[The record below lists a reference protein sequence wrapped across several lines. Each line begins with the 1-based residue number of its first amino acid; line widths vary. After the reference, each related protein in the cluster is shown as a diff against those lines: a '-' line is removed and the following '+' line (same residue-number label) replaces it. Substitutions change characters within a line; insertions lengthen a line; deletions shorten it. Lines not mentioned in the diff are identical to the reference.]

1 MNKQSIA
8 IIISAFMILTL
19 VSAGIFESVSNM
31 DKTSELDK
39 VYRDKLLTKLP
50 EVPKGEVK
58 EIKPTIEI
66 DCNEEQCKYSAVQSG
81 LINSYDNIINREYCS
96 EYNQTD
102 STCIT
107 YSTYTVAEIETMVSE
122 KVTSRLSNFANA
134 SIERDAKTFD
144 KVSEGTISVVE
155 KK

>member
-39 VYRDKLLTKLP
+39 VYRDKLLTLTTDKD
-50 EVPKGEVK
+50 
-58 EIKPTIEI
+58 IKPIIEI
-66 DCNEEQCKYSAVQSG
+66 DCNEEQCKYSATQSG
-81 LINSYDNIINREYCS
+81 IINSYDNMIERKYCS
-96 EYNQTD
+96 EFNQTD
-102 STCIT
+102 NSCLT

-122 KVTSRLSNFANA
+122 QVTSRLENFANA
-134 SIERDAKTFD
+134 SIERDAKAFD
-144 KVSEGTISVVE
+144 KASEGTISVVE